1 MGFDFEKNKTN
12 LLYADLF
19 KQEEIRDNS
28 SAWRSPSSSAC
39 DSSSS
44 GFTTPFGSEL
54 GSTESDGGADFA
66 AELSRQM
73 AEFMLHEEEEEAKEN
88 KPVCKYGFNMN
99 RPVLHHANRT
109 PCSKFNNQLG
119 VGDYIGVSRGRRVK
133 GAELTQQMRTR
144 KVGQKQGR
152 CRDGELRSGSG
163 REMQNGSGMRAIF
176 LGQPGSRNGSSGT
189 GVFLPQL
196 ANNPVE
202 KKKKS
207 GLSTVLIPTRVL
219 EALELHFT
227 RLSDSATP
235 SSTVQFFHHASPKDY
250 TGSKREGNIHTEF
263 EMETKNMVDEMQ
275 ILPQEWTY

>member
-1 MGFDFEKNKTN
+1 MGFDFEKNKT

-28 SAWRSPSSSAC
+28 SAIMPQWRSPSSSAC

-44 GFTTPFGSEL
+44 SFTTPFGSEL
-54 GSTESDGGADFA
+54 GSSESDDGADFA

-73 AEFMLHEEEEEAKEN
+73 AEFMLHEEEVEEN
-88 KPVCKYGFNMN
+88 NPVCKYGFNMN

-109 PCSKFNNQLG
+109 PCSKFNNQLA

-144 KVGQKQGR
+144 KAGQKQGR

-163 REMQNGSGMRAIF
+163 REVQNGSGMRAIF
-176 LGQPGSRNGSSGT
+176 LGQPGSRSGT
-189 GVFLPQL
+189 GVFLPQVT
-196 ANNPVE
+196 NNPVE

-219 EALELHFT
+219 EAIELHFT
-227 RLSDSATP
+227 RLSNSEAP
-235 SSTVQFFHHASPKDY
+235 SSSTAEFFHHASPKG
-250 TGSKREGNIHTEF
+250 TFRIHTY
-263 EMETKNMVDEMQ
+263 TLRGNGD
-275 ILPQEWTY
+275 

>member
-109 PCSKFNNQLG
+109 PCSKVLLHIVIDYFNKINMHVYYFISL
-119 VGDYIGVSRGRRVK
+119 
-133 GAELTQQMRTR
+133 E
-144 KVGQKQGR
+144 
-152 CRDGELRSGSG
+152 
-163 REMQNGSGMRAIF
+163 
-176 LGQPGSRNGSSGT
+176 
-189 GVFLPQL
+189 
-196 ANNPVE
+196 NNFINDCD
-202 KKKKS
+202 
-207 GLSTVLIPTRVL
+207 TN
-219 EALELHFT
+219 F
-227 RLSDSATP
+227 
-235 SSTVQFFHHASPKDY
+235 
-250 TGSKREGNIHTEF
+250 N
-263 EMETKNMVDEMQ
+263 KNN
-275 ILPQEWTY
+275 